1 MKGDFTR
8 STYKPVKN
16 YSSVHMQQGR
26 VQLDADWNEQNDIAT
41 HLDQTTRLDV
51 IGSCGVPEV
60 GGGFHIDA
68 TPDVSDLTL
77 SAGRIYADGILCENA
92 STAIPISAFLA
103 NNRVQV
109 PIWKVDEREFQ
120 DNEWV
125 ELSADGVK
133 PVLTQITAVDI
144 AQRALTFK
152 DNVSQFNVPSGRLR
166 RVVTLETQPDL
177 PGAPAVTPVANQTDL
192 IYLDVWQRHI
202 TVVEDPEIREV
213 ALGGPDTTTRVKT
226 VWQVRVLPN
235 VGKIDCKADVQF
247 PAPSCGR
254 LTTDVASTP
263 TPKDP
268 CIVPPSGGFRGLEN
282 HYYRVE
288 IHHGGEAY
296 VWPRPTVKTTSV
308 EDVPANNQVKV
319 KDWTVDGR
327 AWEVGQV
334 VEVLSKESDA
344 KNQAGTLAHI
354 TAVDGNNRTL
364 TLDTDVSSFKTNTS
378 RAVRR
383 VATFKWSRDNGSR
396 LFAIQEFNAV
406 DKTKVKLT
414 RLGRDQVLGLHVG
427 DWVEVLGDVTELNGQ
442 PGTLAQIMPNGIDEE
457 AQMLTLSADV
467 SAYSAESH
475 PKVRPWDQKS
485 DALPVTP
492 GPFLLEEGIQVS
504 FSGSNF
510 QTGDYWSFAART
522 ATADIERLTEAPPQG
537 IERHYCKLALVTWQQ
552 VANQWQVKPQDCR
565 LDFPSLTTICADD
578 VCFDNTKCQL
588 PQVETVQD
596 ALDRLC
602 QERDLRFHN
611 KHLHGWGIVCGLEV
625 TCGPADADGKRA
637 QVTIGKGYAIDC
649 EGNDLLLD
657 HDDTI
662 RVLDR
667 ALESKLIEP
676 DKDGDVC
683 LTLGLDQERKL
694 NYGLE
699 KFEPSKNIWQALL
712 SGTLLLDFYND
723 CIKAIQDF
731 LQTELTP
738 PPEEKDLPAGP
749 VTQRVAA
756 LTNLV
761 AQPINPQ
768 AGQNIFISPRED
780 KLMREFYEKLR
791 KILHSE
797 TFCAMFDNARPFPDY
812 PFKDLGM
819 DTIFGKGQHTRLRLR
834 PDGLEAYTVGPGLNP
849 LQPSTTIN
857 RYDLKKK
864 VLVSVID
871 PLVGAEVDKS
881 KGNSGAG
888 SVQDVAFSADSKLIY
903 VIVPTRDNKNTIFR
917 VGEITAK
924 GINWRPPVTICDVKL
939 VTLATTPADKTNVY
953 AIGLGKGL
961 YKINPN
967 AVDPNM
973 TPLASFNGVGH
984 LEISADGRAFVTS
997 ADKSKAPIYDTVYAF
1012 RLPAVTKLD
1021 NFPLNLIEQ
1030 GQDDIAIFTA
1040 ADGAK
1045 TETLYNVV
1053 GTGNYSRSVMAF
1065 DLNTGQNLIGKPIT
1079 VDSTTIH
1086 LEPYAPNG
1094 MLLMTCEDSYCVRM
1108 IDMNN
1113 NALVQSYLL
1122 PMQVGPIAID
1132 SDRQAQRVYVLNY
1145 VSNTITVA
1153 PGKLFDPGFKFDLK
1167 ALADYRKGVLEAFAD
1182 LMGGFLQYLKD
1193 CLCDHFLVKCPEC
1206 EPDDKIY
1213 LACVTIRN
1221 NQVHRVCNFSKR
1233 RYVKSFPT
1241 VGYWLSLV
1249 PIMPLLDRVIEEFC
1263 CIILPDIFSKF
1274 SVAAFETAAAEE
1286 AAPRVRTGLFRDG
1299 INAIQTA
1306 DIMDALRRFM
1316 SKNRIATSL
1325 LSESLFEPRPAEA
1338 VAVEM
1343 TNIVGQPVHV
1353 AEEQLKKSNIMVRR
1367 VPYTPTTAAS
1377 LASNL
1382 TGFYRTPEPGNVVTL
1397 FEKDGAVVYYSVAP
1411 GDPAKELRAQVVSLS
1426 QSLQVREAE
1435 MQQLRTAVDT
1445 QRPMVAQV
1453 DTLKAKL
1460 ADTEEQLAGQRAALA
1475 QMDTLKAMVGEMQM
1489 QLDHQR
1495 TALTNVEMVR
1505 TTLSEIQHLL
1515 SQKDT
1520 DIASLSNQM
1529 TILKKQEALETDA
1542 MATQV
1547 NQLKAQFEEIKPLLK
1562 TQRKSKPATRKPK
1575 RAR

>member
-8 STYKPVKN
+8 SIYKPAKN
-16 YSSVHMQQGR
+16 YSSVLMQQGR

-51 IGSCGVPEV
+51 IGPCGVPEV
-60 GGGFHIDA
+60 SGGFQIDA
-68 TPDVSDLTL
+68 TADFSDLTL
-77 SAGRIYADGILCENA
+77 SAGRIYVDGILCENA
-92 STAIPISAFLA
+92 STAIPIRAFLA

-109 PIWKVDEREFQ
+109 PSWKVDERDFQ
-120 DNEWV
+120 KNMWV
-125 ELSADGVK
+125 ELSADSVT
-133 PVLTQITAVDI
+133 PVLTQITDVD
-144 AQRALTFK
+144 AATRSLTLK

-166 RVVTLETQPDL
+166 RVVTLKTQPDL
-177 PGAPAVTPVANQTDL
+177 PGAPALTPVANQTDL

-213 ALGGPDTTTRVKT
+213 ALGGPDTTTRYKT
-226 VWQVRVLPN
+226 VWQARVLPK
-235 VGKIDCKADVQF
+235 VGKIDCKANVQF
-247 PAPSCGR
+247 PAPSGGR
-254 LTTDVASTP
+254 LTTDVVSTP
-263 TPKDP
+263 LPKDP
-268 CIVPPSGGFRGLEN
+268 CIVPPSGGYRGLEN

-288 IHHGGEAY
+288 IHQGGEAY
-296 VWPRPTVKTTSV
+296 VWPRPAAVKTTSV
-308 EDVPANNQVKV
+308 EGVPTNNQIKV

-344 KNQAGTLAHI
+344 KNQAGTLARV
-354 TAVDGNNRTL
+354 TAVDQTNRTL
-364 TLDTDVSSFKTNTS
+364 TLDADVSSFKTNTN

-383 VATFKWSRDNGSR
+383 VAAFKWSRDNGSR
-396 LFAIQEFNAV
+396 LFSIQEFNAV

-414 RLGRDQVLGLHVG
+414 RFGRDQVLGLRVG
-427 DWVEVLGDVTELNGQ
+427 DWVEVLGDTTELNGQ
-442 PGTLAQIMPNGIDEE
+442 SGTLAQIIPNGIDEE
-457 AQMLTLSADV
+457 AQMLTLSTDI
-467 SAYSAESH
+467 SAYSAEGH
-475 PKVRPWDQKS
+475 PKVRPWDQNS
-485 DALPVTP
+485 NAIPVTP
-492 GPFLLEEGIQVS
+492 GPILLEEGIQVS

-537 IERHYCKLALVTWQQ
+537 IEHHYCKLALVTWQQ
-552 VANQWQVKPQDCR
+552 VANKWQAKLQDCR

-588 PQVETVQD
+588 PQVETMQD
-596 ALDRLC
+596 ALDRIC
-602 QERDLRFHN
+602 EERDLRFHN

-625 TCGPADADGKRA
+625 TCGPADADGKHA
-637 QVTIGKGYAIDC
+637 QVSIGKGYAIDC
-649 EGNDLLLD
+649 DGNDLLLD

-667 ALESKLIEP
+667 ALELKLIEP
-676 DKDGDVC
+676 GKDGDVC
-683 LTLGLDQERKL
+683 LTLELDQERKL

-699 KFEPSKNIWQALL
+699 RFEPSKNTWQALL

-723 CIKAIQDF
+723 CIKTIQDF
-731 LQTELTP
+731 LQKELTP
-738 PPEEKDLPAGP
+738 PKGEENLPAGP
-749 VTQRVAA
+749 VTQRVSA

-761 AQPINPQ
+761 AQPVNPK

-780 KLMREFYEKLR
+780 KLMREFYQNLR
-791 KILHSE
+791 AILQSE
-797 TFCAMFDNARPFPDY
+797 TFCAMFDNARPFPQY
-812 PFKDLGM
+812 PFSALGM

-834 PDGLEAYTVGPGLNP
+834 PDGLEAYTVGPGLDP

-857 RYDLKKK
+857 RYDLKKN

-871 PLVGAEVDKS
+871 PLVGAEVDKTKS
-881 KGNSGAG
+881 NSGAG

-939 VTLATTPADKTNVY
+939 VTLATTPVDKSNVY

-961 YKINPN
+961 YKIDPN
-967 AVDPNM
+967 NVNPNM
-973 TPLASFNGVGH
+973 TPLVPFYAVGH
-984 LEISADGRAFVTS
+984 LEISADGRAFATAAVQTQP
-997 ADKSKAPIYDTVYAF
+997 PIYDTIKRF
-1012 RLPAVTKLD
+1012 QLPAGTGLGDITLGD
-1021 NFPLNLIEQ
+1021 N
-1030 GQDDIAIFTA
+1030 GQDDIALYTT
-1040 ADGAK
+1040 ADGAQS
-1045 TETLYNVV
+1045 EMLYVVV
-1053 GTGNYSRSVMAF
+1053 GTGSQGRSVMAYSMK
-1065 DLNTGQNLIGKPIT
+1065 DGVPTIGKPIV
-1079 VDSTTIH
+1079 VDTTGSR
-1086 LEPYAPNG
+1086 LEPYAPTR
-1094 MLLMTCEDSYCVRM
+1094 MLLFTSEDGYCVRM
-1108 IDMNN
+1108 IDMSKNE
-1113 NALVQSYLL
+1113 LVQNYLL

-1145 VSNTITVA
+1145 VSNTISVV
-1153 PGKLFDPGFKFDLK
+1153 PGKLFDPTFKFDLQ
-1167 ALADYRKGVLEAFAD
+1167 ALAYYRKGVLEAFAD
-1182 LMGGFLQYLKD
+1182 LMGGFLEYLKD

-1206 EPDDKIY
+1206 KPDDKIY

-1221 NQVHRVCNFSKR
+1221 NQVYRVCNFSKR

-1249 PIMPLLDRVIEEFC
+1249 PIMPLLDRLIEEFC

-1274 SVAAFETAAAEE
+1274 SVAAFETAAGA

-1306 DIMDALRRFM
+1306 NIMDALRKFM
-1316 SKNRIATSL
+1316 SKNSIAAGM
-1325 LSESLFEPRPAEA
+1325 LSESLFQSRPADGII
-1338 VAVEM
+1338 VEM
-1343 TNIVGQPVHV
+1343 TNIVGQPVDV

-1367 VPYTPTTAAS
+1367 LPYTPTPAAN

-1411 GDPAKELRAQVVSLS
+1411 DDPAKELRAQVLSLS
-1426 QSLQVREAE
+1426 QSLQMREAE
-1435 MQQLRTAVDT
+1435 WQQLRTTVDT
-1445 QRPMVAQV
+1445 QRPIVAQV
-1453 DTLKAKL
+1453 DPLKAKL
-1460 ADTEEQLAGQRAALA
+1460 ADTEEQLAAQRAALA
-1475 QMDTLKAMVGEMQM
+1475 QMDTLKTMLGEMQT
-1489 QLDHQR
+1489 QLDNQR
-1495 TALTNVEMVR
+1495 AALTNVEIVR

-1515 SQKDT
+1515 SQKDA
-1520 DIASLSNQM
+1520 DIASLGSQM
-1529 TILKKQEALETDA
+1529 AALQKQEALESDA
-1542 MATQV
+1542 MATQM

-1562 TQRKSKPATRKPK
+1562 TRRKGKPPTRKAR